1 MVALTRDFTFGQVP
15 HYEHFRFA
23 LMIIARTGRRALMS
37 ESKKIRNHKLQPGE
51 YEPYVDGIGI
61 TRFLPPKHC
70 KNCED

>member
-1 MVALTRDFTFGQVP
+1 
-15 HYEHFRFA
+15 
-23 LMIIARTGRRALMS
+23 MIIARTGRRALMS

-51 YEPYVDGIGI
+51 YEPYVDAIGI